1 MTRKIRAPTKRKTGR
16 AVTSDR
22 QEGSI
27 EQYHAEFS
35 VERAKRYQDR
45 ITELLLGEFSVQ
57 EIRGLH
63 PKAERI
69 LNRLINREYD
79 KHGISRMTPEMFGG
93 FREVMNELWSP
104 GLTTVLN
111 TLSKRHNE

>member
-1 MTRKIRAPTKRKTGR
+1 MG
-16 AVTSDR
+16 DR
-22 QEGSI
+22 QEHSNYLNQSQPG
-27 EQYHAEFS
+27 
-35 VERAKRYQDR
+35 VELAKEDQDR

-63 PKAERI
+63 PEAGRI

-111 TLSKRHNE
+111 TLSKRQAD

>member
-1 MTRKIRAPTKRKTGR
+1 MLTVDLNTRGKN
-16 AVTSDR
+16 VSD
-22 QEGSI
+22 
-27 EQYHAEFS
+27 AEPLP
-35 VERAKRYQDR
+35 RPDQDR
-45 ITELLLGEFSVQ
+45 ITELLLGEFSIQ

-63 PKAERI
+63 PEANRI

-111 TLSKRHNE
+111 TLSKRQDK

>member
-1 MTRKIRAPTKRKTGR
+1 M
-16 AVTSDR
+16 SDR

-27 EQYHAEFS
+27 EQNQAQCG
-35 VERAKRYQDR
+35 VDRAKQDQDR
-45 ITELLLGEFSVQ
+45 ITELLLGEFSIQ

-63 PKAERI
+63 PEAERI

-111 TLSKRHNE
+111 TLSIRQNE

>member
-1 MTRKIRAPTKRKTGR
+1 M
-16 AVTSDR
+16 SDR

-27 EQYHAEFS
+27 EPNQAQCS
-35 VERAKRYQDR
+35 VDRAKQDQDR
-45 ITELLLGEFSVQ
+45 ITELLLGEFSIQ

-63 PKAERI
+63 PEAERT

-93 FREVMNELWSP
+93 FRKVMNELWSP

-111 TLSKRHNE
+111 TLSKRQAG